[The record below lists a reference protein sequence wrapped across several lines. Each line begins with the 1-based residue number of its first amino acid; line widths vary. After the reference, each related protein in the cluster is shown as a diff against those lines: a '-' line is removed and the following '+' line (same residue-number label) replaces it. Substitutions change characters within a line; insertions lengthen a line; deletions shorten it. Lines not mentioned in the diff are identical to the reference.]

1 MKILAQEV
9 ESLQGFF
16 GSPLSTQKVCEMKVG
31 KNDAGLIRLLR
42 VWQTGGSSPMTF
54 LTYDVQEKPVGLK
67 AVRSRHMLLTR
78 ITHSAVSWLGLQ
90 GR

>member
-1 MKILAQEV
+1 M
-9 ESLQGFF
+9 
-16 GSPLSTQKVCEMKVG
+16 GSGTRPVQTIIKK

-78 ITHSAVSWLGLQ
+78 ITHIAVLWLVVMSTNKTEAQ
-90 GR
+90 TF